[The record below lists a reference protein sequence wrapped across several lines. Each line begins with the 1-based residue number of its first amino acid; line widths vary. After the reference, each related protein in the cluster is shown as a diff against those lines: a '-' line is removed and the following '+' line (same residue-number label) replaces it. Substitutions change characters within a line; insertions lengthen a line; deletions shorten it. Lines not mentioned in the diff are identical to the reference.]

1 MVMCTGMWWV
11 RGHALLLLFRGIVNW
26 LACFDV
32 VVMSGE
38 DGGGWGRVGGKK
50 GMAKAPYKLQ
60 HVLFL
65 AYEES
70 VRDG

>member
-1 MVMCTGMWWV
+1 MCAGTWWLW
-11 RGHALLLLFRGIVNW
+11 GCALLLLFRGIVNW

-50 GMAKAPYKLQ
+50 RMTKAPYKLQ

-65 AYEES
+65 AYKES